1 MVVRLSNVCSKTKCI
16 FCVLGCFE
24 SYYDLPIAEAEVA
37 RVIAAVLADSD
48 MVLHFFVGP
57 IVIGVGASMSKF
69 LSWHAA
75 AADLPGL
82 AEEQ

>member
-1 MVVRLSNVCSKTKCI
+1 MHNCKAN
-16 FCVLGCFE
+16 
-24 SYYDLPIAEAEVA
+24 LPIVEAEVA

-69 LSWHAA
+69 E

>member
-1 MVVRLSNVCSKTKCI
+1 MDLDHNCKAN
-16 FCVLGCFE
+16 
-24 SYYDLPIAEAEVA
+24 LPIAEAEVA

-69 LSWHAA
+69 LSWHEA

>member
-1 MVVRLSNVCSKTKCI
+1 MKSQDQTSVILSV
-16 FCVLGCFE
+16 E
-24 SYYDLPIAEAEVA
+24 STWTIIARPYLPIVEAEVA

-69 LSWHAA
+69 LSWHEA